1 MKVPDNLLF
10 SILQE
15 QEARIKEGL
24 LDKTLE
30 ISTGR
35 KYRSISD
42 EPAATYD
49 VLNLK
54 KDIAQLSQHSKNRL
68 FADTALSY
76 VEFNLGKIEDTL
88 RLLYTKAIQ
97 AKNQILQ
104 EEQLRAVGEVF
115 TSSLRYLLD
124 RVNEKLGQ
132 NYLFGG
138 ASLTKK
144 AFDENTLEYIASVED
159 FEVWLTDNYK
169 AKVFLNGEKT
179 FELNVAISEASFTS
193 PDSNFTNSGTLSI
206 TVGSTNISL
215 NYSTT
220 QTLTDLVN
228 TINSNYS
235 DIMHAEVG
243 QNPDGSYSLVI
254 APTRI
259 DDDITVSDASGG
271 DFNTGQQD
279 FYKPNVL
286 QAIKRVGDKLTSGF
300 YTDDSDLILLQR
312 AFERVSLKRSQVGSA
327 LSQVKNLQP
336 VQESL
341 SDNLNRQKSD
351 IEDADLA
358 ESIMEYTRYKLA
370 YEALM
375 NIIAE
380 QKGITIL
387 KYLR

>member
-97 AKNQILQ
+97 TKNQILQ

-358 ESIMEYTRYKLA
+358 ESVMEYTRYKLA